1 MNKLTVLALLLAA
14 VFGVPPL
21 RRRVLAA
28 FVRATGTAVR
38 TETGRRS

>member
-1 MNKLTVLALLLAA
+1 MRILIALAALLAA
-14 VFGVPPL
+14 AFGVPPV

-38 TETGRRS
+38 TERGA